1 MIERPAKSPTRYGRD
16 TPPDE
21 EEIDEVDEY
30 GSVTLSH
37 AGHRRA
43 GEHRRTYEEGI

>member
-16 TPPDE
+16 TPPAE

-30 GSVTLSH
+30 GSVTLIH
-37 AGHRRA
+37 AGRRRA
-43 GEHRRTYEEGI
+43 GERPRTHEETI